1 MTRHVRKLQ
10 SLSRK
15 RQRKIAMLQL
25 STFFVKEHVGMFK
38 MHDVYDILDPST
50 QQMVGQAHEIVSGF
64 KKLLR
69 LFIDKKLMSTTV
81 EVRDAQEQLVFSI
94 HRPFRFFRSEVQVL
108 DGQGTK
114 IGYFKSKIFT
124 VGGGFWV
131 YDAKDQQIAEVKG
144 DWVGW
149 NFRFLTPSGEE
160 IGQVTKKWAGIARE
174 FFTSADNYVVS
185 ISDDLSDEPTAKCLL
200 LAAALAIDIVYKEG
214 KN

>member
-1 MTRHVRKLQ
+1 
-10 SLSRK
+10 
-15 RQRKIAMLQL
+15 MLEL

-50 QQMVGQAHEIVSGF
+50 QQMVGQAHEIVSGI

-69 LFIDKKLMSTTV
+69 LLVDKKLMSTTV
-81 EVRDAQEQLVFSI
+81 EVRDAQEKLVFSI
-94 HRPFRFFRSEVQVL
+94 YRPFRFFRSEVQVL

-114 IGYFKSKIFT
+114 LGYFQSKIFT
-124 VGGGFWV
+124 IGGGFWV
-131 YDAKDQQIAEVKG
+131 YDAKDKQVAEVKG

-160 IGQVTKKWAGIARE
+160 IGQVTKKWAGIAKE
-174 FFTSADNYVVS
+174 FFTSADNYIVS